1 MSQAT
6 EVLDMV
12 ALQLGLRKVALQNRF
27 IEDLGAESVD
37 IVNIIA
43 TAEERFSI
51 FIDEETASRLQTIG
65 DLVQFIDR
73 RA

>member
-6 EVLDMV
+6 EVLDLV
-12 ALQLGLRKVALQNRF
+12 ALQLGLRKVALQDRF

>member
-1 MSQAT
+1 MSRAT

-12 ALQLGLRKVALQNRF
+12 ALQLGLRKVALQDRF

-43 TAEERFSI
+43 AAEEQFSI